1 MDREVETEK
10 VYREFEHFLGEQ
22 FENRV
27 DPLICAGIMLA
38 QALKIYRTALEDQE
52 FNDML
57 DSVLRDRDMITAF
70 QPPQIH

>member
-1 MDREVETEK
+1 
-10 VYREFEHFLGEQ
+10 
-22 FENRV
+22 
-27 DPLICAGIMLA
+27 MLA